1 MSAILARFA
10 VRPIEQAQTEQIRFL
25 ASASHELKTPLAV
38 ISTSADL
45 LKQKSQDLAEPC
57 HLIQQQTRQMGRL
70 IDDML
75 VLTNS
80 NTGHWTLQLRPV
92 LPEEAAMTAYCP
104 ARWPKFAVAV
114 AHRPKPSAMVR
125 PASPAQAF
133 VPRGPEPAERFRQLS
148 KTAPI
153 IMDWG

>member
-1 MSAILARFA
+1 MSTTQWYNILVMQPVTVHSAEVLRLLAVYAAAFMLGWAALILMSAILARFA

-70 IDDML
+70 IHDML

-92 LPEEAAMTAYCP
+92 LPEEAAMTAY
-104 ARWPKFAVAV
+104 
-114 AHRPKPSAMVR
+114 
-125 PASPAQAF
+125 
-133 VPRGPEPAERFRQLS
+133 E
-148 KTAPI
+148 T
-153 IMDWG
+153 

>member
-80 NTGHWTLQLRPV
+80 NTGIGHCSFDLFCR
-92 LPEEAAMTAYCP
+92 
-104 ARWPKFAVAV
+104 R
-114 AHRPKPSAMVR
+114 KP
-125 PASPAQAF
+125 
-133 VPRGPEPAERFRQLS
+133 L
-148 KTAPI
+148 
-153 IMDWG
+153 